1 MNVLSSSEITDMASI
16 PDGETVS
23 HGSVPG
29 SGFHLDYNDATGHQT
44 DDDNETDEDDRMEVV
59 AAEGEETDVTTPDGC
74 RHSSSGNTKE
84 GSHGSTDSSM
94 SHRQY
99 TASEKAKKF
108 IAENRSGCGG
118 GGRTRAAPLPEK
130 TTLRF
135 LLRLPLTGTA
145 TYGTGL
151 VVAGTIRTKVA

>member
-1 MNVLSSSEITDMASI
+1 MNALFSSEITDMASI
-16 PDGETVS
+16 PDDDAMS
-23 HGSVPG
+23 HGGVSG
-29 SGFHLDYNDATGHQT
+29 SGFHLDYNDNTGHHT
-44 DDDNETDEDDRMEVV
+44 DEDNETDEDDRMEVV
-59 AAEGEETDVTTPDGC
+59 AAEGEETDATNPDGC
-74 RHSSSGNTKE
+74 RQSSTRNAKE
-84 GSHGSTDSSM
+84 GSHGSTDSNLL
-94 SHRQY
+94 HRQY

-130 TTLRF
+130 TTLRL

-151 VVAGTIRTKVA
+151 VVAETTRNKVA